1 MTTVAEP
8 EPAAEAREAPQAVK
22 KGASRWVIPTT
33 LIVVSIVWI
42 VPTIGLFI
50 TSFKS
55 RAASSQYG
63 WWQVWQ
69 GGWTL
74 DNYNQVLNSPS
85 LPPPGFSDNFIN
97 TIIITIPATI
107 LPIAIAAV
115 AAYAFAWLDFPFRNT
130 IFIGVVVL
138 LVVPLQVTW
147 VPVLQLFNQFRNLTG
162 IQITGTWWA
171 IWLAHTGYGLAFAIF
186 LLRNFMADI
195 PKDLIESAR
204 IDGANDL
211 KIFTSI
217 ILPLSLPAIA
227 ALAIFQF
234 VWVWNDLMNALI
246 FLQSPNKFPLT
257 VGIRNLLG
265 QYGNEWNLLA
275 AGAFLSMIVP
285 LIVFFALQRYFV
297 RGVTAGAV
305 KG

>member
-1 MTTVAEP
+1 MTTVTVTP
-8 EPAAEAREAPQAVK
+8 PTKTRERT
-22 KGASRWVIPTT
+22 GASRWMIPSVLTVIA
-33 LIVVSIVWI
+33 LVWF
-42 VPTIGLFI
+42 VPTLGLFI
-50 TSFKS
+50 TSFKT
-55 RAASSQYG
+55 RAASSQFG
-63 WWQVWQ
+63 WWQIWK

-74 DNYNQVLNSPS
+74 DNYNEVLFSPS
-85 LPPPGFSDNFIN
+85 LPPPGFADNFIN

-107 LPIAIAAV
+107 FPIVIAAV
-115 AAYAFAWLDFPFRNT
+115 AAYAFAWLNFPFRNW
-130 IFIGVVVL
+130 IFLGVIAL

-147 VPVLQLFNQFRNLTG
+147 VPVLKIFNVFNLTG
-162 IQITGTWWA
+162 TFPG
-171 IWLAHTGYGLAFAIF
+171 IWLAHTGYGLAFSIF

-204 IDGANDL
+204 IDGASDFR
-211 KIFTSI
+211 IFWNI
-217 ILPLSLPAIA
+217 VLPLSLPAIA

-246 FLQSPNKFPLT
+246 FLQTAQKFPLT